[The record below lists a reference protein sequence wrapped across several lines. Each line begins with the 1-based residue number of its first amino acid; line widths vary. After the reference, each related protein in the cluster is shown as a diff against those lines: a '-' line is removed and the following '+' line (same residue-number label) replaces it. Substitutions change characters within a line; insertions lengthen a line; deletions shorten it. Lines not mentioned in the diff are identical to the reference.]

1 MNRKGARVKTS
12 DVLGGELHKQAKA
25 QAALEG
31 RSLMSLVAEAVR
43 IYLAE
48 KAKGGKAKS
57 A

>member
-1 MNRKGARVKTS
+1 MKTS
-12 DVLGGELHKQAKA
+12 DVLGGDLHRRAKA

-43 IYLAE
+43 IYLAQQE
-48 KAKGGKAKS
+48 AKGDKAKS